1 MSPMS
6 TPVAVFLAVAVG
18 ALLTFGATRATANV
32 LNGKLFLRWMVV
44 VFVTYLALIVLP
56 VALGF

>member
-1 MSPMS
+1 MT
-6 TPVAVFLAVAVG
+6 TPLAVILAVAVG

-32 LNGKLFLRWMVV
+32 LNGKLVLRWMVV
-44 VFVTYLALIVLP
+44 VFVTYLALITLP

>member
-1 MSPMS
+1 MS
-6 TPVAVFLAVAVG
+6 TPLAVVLAVAIG

-32 LNGKLFLRWMVV
+32 LSGKVFLRWMVL
-44 VFVTYLALIVLP
+44 VFVTYLALITLP

>member
-1 MSPMS
+1 MS
-6 TPVAVFLAVAVG
+6 TPFAVSLAIATG

-44 VFVTYLALIVLP
+44 VFVTYLALITLP